1 VKLKYFVFLVLF
13 IAALYLLVRL
23 SRRESLNPPST
34 ISKQSYSRSHSRSH
48 FDDARCAALP
58 EIWRHVYHPD
68 RLQVVEQCRSVTG
81 TVVHVRHEADGDLHV
96 QFALDPGQESLLN
109 AGNMRRQHGTLVV
122 ELMCEGN
129 VKQADAKD
137 VCSNWHQDL
146 TLASRSHVRITGSYV
161 EDLEHGW
168 MEMHPVSAVEQLP

>member
-1 VKLKYFVFLVLF
+1 VKLKYFVFLLLF
-13 IAALYLLVRL
+13 IAAIYVLVRL
-23 SRRESLNPPST
+23 NRRESLNPPSVA
-34 ISKQSYSRSHSRSH
+34 SKHPHPPSRSH

-58 EIWRHVYHPD
+58 EIWRHVYHPA
-68 RLQVVEQCRSVTG
+68 RLHVVEQCRSVTG

-109 AGNMRRQHGTLVV
+109 DGNMRRQHGTLVV

-129 VKQADAKD
+129 VTQADAEG
-137 VCSNWHQDL
+137 VCSDWHQDM
-146 TLASRSHVRITGSYV
+146 TLANRSHVRITGSYV

-168 MEMHPVSAVEQLP
+168 MEMHPVSAVEPLP